1 MSKGG
6 TQPLIK
12 NLGSRFRGNDECG
25 EKVAMRTILLLSAAF
40 LIAAAPPAK
49 PKTPS
54 EIVAEA
60 PAAAW
65 RDIRPNDLLV
75 MDLRNGGRVVIQL
88 APQFAPVHVANV
100 RALAKGGWW
109 SGSAIYRVQDN
120 YVVQWGNNE
129 STKPLPVGVVA
140 KPPAEYHRRLK
151 GLAVRPLG
159 FTDPYAPSA
168 GFAGGWPIG
177 YDPRA
182 GTANLAH
189 CYGYVGVGRDLSPDT
204 GTGGE
209 LYAVIGHA
217 PRHLDRNIAVVGRV
231 IEGIERMSSLPRGTE
246 ALGFYKNESMHV
258 PISSI
263 RIASE
268 IPDAGRPAYQYM
280 DTASATFG
288 AYVRARA
295 NRQDD
300 FFIRPAG
307 GVDLCNAAV
316 PVRKKPAS

>member
-1 MSKGG
+1 
-6 TQPLIK
+6 
-12 NLGSRFRGNDECG
+12 
-25 EKVAMRTILLLSAAF
+25 MRALLLVSSAL

-54 EIVAEA
+54 EIVASA
-60 PAAAW
+60 PASAW
-65 RDIRPNDLLV
+65 RDVNPDDLLV

-88 APQFAPVHVANV
+88 APQFAPVHVANI

-109 SGSAIYRVQDN
+109 SGASIYRVQDN

-129 STKPLPVGVVA
+129 SERPLPKGVVA
-140 KPPAEYHRRLK
+140 KPPAEYHRGLK

-159 FTDPYAPSA
+159 YPDDYAPKA
-168 GFAGGWPIG
+168 GFASGWPIG
-177 YDPRA
+177 FDPKA

-246 ALGFYKNESMHV
+246 ALGFYKDASQNV
-258 PISSI
+258 PI
-263 RIASE
+263 R
-268 IPDAGRPAYQYM
+268 RKPAL
-280 DTASATFG
+280 TFG
-288 AYVRARA
+288 
-295 NRQDD
+295 
-300 FFIRPAG
+300 G
-307 GVDLCNAAV
+307 
-316 PVRKKPAS
+316 

>member
-1 MSKGG
+1 
-6 TQPLIK
+6 
-12 NLGSRFRGNDECG
+12 
-25 EKVAMRTILLLSAAF
+25 MRSLLLVSAA
-40 LIAAAPPAK
+40 LLVAAAPPAK

-60 PAAAW
+60 PASAW
-65 RDIRPNDLLV
+65 RDINPDNLVV
-75 MDLRNGGRVVIQL
+75 MDLRNGARVVIQL
-88 APQFAPVHVANV
+88 APEFAPVHVANI

-109 SGSAIYRVQDN
+109 SGAAIYRVQDN

-129 STKPLPVGVVA
+129 STRPLPAGVIA
-140 KPPAEYHRRLK
+140 KPPAEYHRSLK

-159 FTDPYAPSA
+159 YADDYAPSA

-177 YDPRA
+177 YDPKT
-182 GTANLAH
+182 GTANLTH

-217 PRHLDRNIAVVGRV
+217 PRHLDRNMAVVGRV
-231 IEGIERMSSLPRGTE
+231 VEGIDRLSSLPRGTE
-246 ALGFYKNESMHV
+246 ALGFYKDESMHV
-258 PISSI
+258 PISAV
-263 RIASE
+263 RPASE
-268 IPDAGRPAYQYM
+268 IPVAERPAYQFM
-280 DTASATFG
+280 DTGSATFG
-288 AYVRARA
+288 AYVKARA
-295 NRQDD
+295 NRKDD

-316 PVRKKPAS
+316 PVRKKPA